1 MHRSYLHHAV
11 ASIQTRTE
19 IAALQQRHSHGGVTP
34 RRPPRRSSAL
44 EPGLHRGERGRVVH
58 EAPVAPR
65 LRRPRPRVS
74 TPPPRCTLHGS
85 GAEELVAITG
95 AEQLQKMLKR
105 RGTQGRCVG
114 AGARH
119 LRQAPRLLQRV
130 PCPNEARRRPHR
142 QQPHS
147 ALCQTGDPRRRR
159 ARPRPSPRAV
169 YDIVLR
175 RARRWPV
182 FLKRRII
189 LRVNTW
195 VSLVWM

>member
-1 MHRSYLHHAV
+1 MHHSYGSHAPCTYGSYESCG
-11 ASIQTRTE
+11 ANSSTGPLAPR
-19 IAALQQRHSHGGVTP
+19 AP
-34 RRPPRRSSAL
+34 RRAL
-44 EPGLHRGERGRVVH
+44 RAG
-58 EAPVAPR
+58 
-65 LRRPRPRVS
+65 
-74 TPPPRCTLHGS
+74 

-95 AEQLQKMLKR
+95 AKQLQKMLKR
-105 RGTQGRCVG
+105 GGTQGRCVG
-114 AGARH
+114 AARGAQH

-169 YDIVLR
+169 YDIALR
-175 RARRWPV
+175 RARRWPI